1 MSSTTSNSTPAR
13 RGATPQPVQTPAAP
27 ATRRC
32 GTGPDHFLR
41 VLNSEFIKFRTLLST
56 LILLASTAV
65 VMVGFGAL
73 SAWGTGQ
80 FADAAA
86 SDPRGGRSHAAQGGD
101 LAVTVP
107 TSGIAFAQLIL
118 GSLGVL
124 LMSSEF
130 TTGMARSTFAAVP
143 QAAPRP
149 SSPSSSWSWS
159 AAFVL
164 TAVSTYVA
172 GLVSVPILDN
182 YGLKLDLGSSQSVK
196 LLLVTSAYVA
206 AVAAIGMALGTLIRN
221 SAGGIMS
228 LVGLFFVAPIAF
240 QLIPGDF
247 FVEARK
253 YLPGNT
259 IEPADGRRNTSRRPS
274 KSGRP
279 PWCSAPGCWCRW
291 SWPWSCSRSATSS
304 RNIRLGSTHE

>member
-1 MSSTTSNSTPAR
+1 MSSTILESTPSP
-13 RGATPQPVQTPAAP
+13 RGTHTGN
-27 ATRRC
+27 
-32 GTGPDHFLR
+32 GTSPGPGPTFLR

-56 LILLASTAV
+56 LILLGCTVLV
-65 VMVGFGAL
+65 VVGFGAL

-80 FADAAA
+80 LAQSASNNPRAAA
-86 SDPRGGRSHAAQGGD
+86 ALAAQGGD
-101 LAVTVP
+101 LAVSVP

-143 QAAPRP
+143 RRIPAFAAKLLVVMVT
-149 SSPSSSWSWS
+149 
-159 AAFVL
+159 AFLL
-164 TAVSTYVA
+164 TAVSVLLA
-172 GLVSVPILDN
+172 GLVSLPILDN
-182 YGLKLDLGSSQSVK
+182 YGLKLHMASSQSVK
-196 LLLVTSAYVA
+196 LLLVNSVYVA
-206 AVAAIGMALGTLIRN
+206 AVAAIGMALGALIRN

-259 IEPADGRRNTSRRPS
+259 VEPMTALEH
-274 KSGRP
+274 
-279 PWCSAPGCWCRW
+279 APDTLEAWQ
-291 SWPWSCSRSATSS
+291 AALV
-304 RNIRLGSTHE
+304 LGAWVLIPLLLAAFLLKKRDV

>member
-1 MSSTTSNSTPAR
+1 MSTTTLDRKSMRNSVGPGPAF
-13 RGATPQPVQTPAAP
+13 
-27 ATRRC
+27 
-32 GTGPDHFLR
+32 HR

-56 LILLASTAV
+56 LILLASTAL

-80 FADAAA
+80 FAEQAARDPEAAA
-86 SDPRGGRSHAAQGGD
+86 AIAAQGGD
-101 LAVTVP
+101 IAVTIP

-143 QAAPRP
+143 KRL
-149 SSPSSSWSWS
+149 SPFLAKLIVVMVS
-159 AAFVL
+159 AFLL
-164 TAVSTYVA
+164 TAVSTFIA
-172 GLVSVPILDN
+172 GLVSLPIVDN
-182 YGLKLDLGSSQSVK
+182 YDLKLDLSSSQSVK
-196 LLLVTSAYVA
+196 LLLVNSIYVA
-206 AVAAIGMALGTLIRN
+206 AVAAIGMALGTIVRN

-259 IEPADGRRNTSRRPS
+259 INPMTAVEHVPDTLEVWQA
-274 KSGRP
+274 
-279 PWCSAPGCWCRW
+279 ALV
-291 SWPWSCSRSATSS
+291 
-304 RNIRLGSTHE
+304 LGAWVVVPVALAMVLLKKRDV

>member
-1 MSSTTSNSTPAR
+1 MSTQTFA
-13 RGATPQPVQTPAAP
+13 QPGSGRAAIHR
-27 ATRRC
+27 AA
-32 GTGPDHFLR
+32 GPGPGPSFFR

-56 LILLASTAV
+56 LILLFSTAA

-80 FADAAA
+80 FAERAA
-86 SDPRGGRSHAAQGGD
+86 SDPGAAAQIAAQGGD

-107 TSGIAFAQLIL
+107 TSGASFAQLIL

-143 QAAPRP
+143 KRLP
-149 SSPSSSWSWS
+149 
-159 AAFVL
+159 AFVAKLVVVVVSSFAL
-164 TAVSTYVA
+164 TAVSTYIA
-172 GLVSVPILDN
+172 GLVAVPILGNFD
-182 YGLKLDLGSSQSVK
+182 LKLDLASSQSVK

-206 AVAAIGMALGTLIRN
+206 AVAAIGLALGTLLRN
-221 SAGGIMS
+221 SAGGIMA

-247 FVEARK
+247 FEEARK

-259 IEPADGRRNTSRRPS
+259 INPMTAVEHVPDTLEA
-274 KSGRP
+274 
-279 PWCSAPGCWCRW
+279 WQA
-291 SWPWSCSRSATSS
+291 ALV
-304 RNIRLGSTHE
+304 LGAWVVVPVLLAMILLKKRDV

>member
-1 MSSTTSNSTPAR
+1 MSSTTLDSTPSR
-13 RGATPQPVQTPAAP
+13 RGAHAANGAP
-27 ATRRC
+27 S
-32 GTGPDHFLR
+32 GGPGRAAGAGIGPGPTFLR

-80 FADAAA
+80 FADAAG
-86 SDPRGGRSHAAQGGD
+86 SDPQAAEAIAAQGGD
-101 LAVTVP
+101 RAVTVP

-143 QAAPRP
+143 KRIPAFIAKLVVVMV
-149 SSPSSSWSWS
+149 S
-159 AAFVL
+159 AFLL

-196 LLLVTSAYVA
+196 LLLVNSAYVA

-259 IEPADGRRNTSRRPS
+259 IIPLTAVEHVPETLEVWQA
-274 KSGRP
+274 
-279 PWCSAPGCWCRW
+279 ALV
-291 SWPWSCSRSATSS
+291 
-304 RNIRLGSTHE
+304 LGAWVLVPVVLAMVLLKKRDV

>member
-1 MSSTTSNSTPAR
+1 MSTTTLDRKSMRNSVGPGPAF
-13 RGATPQPVQTPAAP
+13 
-27 ATRRC
+27 
-32 GTGPDHFLR
+32 HR

-56 LILLASTAV
+56 LILLASTAL
-65 VMVGFGAL
+65 VMVGFAAL

-80 FADAAA
+80 FAEQAARDPEAAA
-86 SDPRGGRSHAAQGGD
+86 AIAAQGGD
-101 LAVTVP
+101 IAVTIP

-143 QAAPRP
+143 KRL
-149 SSPSSSWSWS
+149 SPFLAKLIVVMVS
-159 AAFVL
+159 AFLL
-164 TAVSTYVA
+164 TAVSTFIA
-172 GLVSVPILDN
+172 GLVSLPIVDN
-182 YGLKLDLGSSQSVK
+182 YDLKLDLSSSQSVK
-196 LLLVTSAYVA
+196 LLLVNSIYVA
-206 AVAAIGMALGTLIRN
+206 AVAAIGMALGTIVRN

-259 IEPADGRRNTSRRPS
+259 INPMTAVEHVPDTLEVRQAALVHGAWVVVPV
-274 KSGRP
+274 
-279 PWCSAPGCWCRW
+279 AL
-291 SWPWSCSRSATSS
+291 A
-304 RNIRLGSTHE
+304 LVL

>member
-1 MSSTTSNSTPAR
+1 MSTTTLDRKSMRNSVGPGPAF
-13 RGATPQPVQTPAAP
+13 
-27 ATRRC
+27 
-32 GTGPDHFLR
+32 HR

-56 LILLASTAV
+56 LILLASTAL
-65 VMVGFGAL
+65 VMVGFAAL

-80 FADAAA
+80 FAEQAARDPEAAA
-86 SDPRGGRSHAAQGGD
+86 AIAAQGGD
-101 LAVTVP
+101 IAVSIP

-143 QAAPRP
+143 KRL
-149 SSPSSSWSWS
+149 SPFLAKLIVVMVS
-159 AAFVL
+159 AFLL
-164 TAVSTYVA
+164 TAVSTFIA
-172 GLVSVPILDN
+172 GLVSLPIVDN
-182 YGLKLDLGSSQSVK
+182 YDLKLDLSSSQSVK
-196 LLLVTSAYVA
+196 LLLVNSIYVA
-206 AVAAIGMALGTLIRN
+206 AVAAIGMALGTIVRN

-247 FVEARK
+247 LVEARK

-259 IEPADGRRNTSRRPS
+259 INPMTAVEHVPDTLEVWQA
-274 KSGRP
+274 
-279 PWCSAPGCWCRW
+279 ALV
-291 SWPWSCSRSATSS
+291 
-304 RNIRLGSTHE
+304 LGAWVVVPVALAMVLLKKRDV

>member
-1 MSSTTSNSTPAR
+1 MSTTTLDRKSMRNSVGPGPAF
-13 RGATPQPVQTPAAP
+13 
-27 ATRRC
+27 
-32 GTGPDHFLR
+32 HR

-56 LILLASTAV
+56 LILLASTAL
-65 VMVGFGAL
+65 VMVGFAAL

-80 FADAAA
+80 FAEQAARDPEAAA
-86 SDPRGGRSHAAQGGD
+86 AIAAQGGD
-101 LAVTVP
+101 IAVTIP

-143 QAAPRP
+143 KRL
-149 SSPSSSWSWS
+149 SPFLAKLIVVMVS
-159 AAFVL
+159 AFLL
-164 TAVSTYVA
+164 TAVSTFIA
-172 GLVSVPILDN
+172 GLVSLPIVDN
-182 YGLKLDLGSSQSVK
+182 YDLKLDLSSSQSVK
-196 LLLVTSAYVA
+196 LLLVNSIYVA
-206 AVAAIGMALGTLIRN
+206 AVAAIGMALGTIVRN

-259 IEPADGRRNTSRRPS
+259 INPMTAVEHVPDTLEVWQAALVLGAWVVVPV
-274 KSGRP
+274 
-279 PWCSAPGCWCRW
+279 AL
-291 SWPWSCSRSATSS
+291 ATVLLKK
-304 RNIRLGSTHE
+304 RDV

>member
-1 MSSTTSNSTPAR
+1 MSSTTVESTPSP
-13 RGATPQPVQTPAAP
+13 RGA
-27 ATRRC
+27 ATGHQRTGN
-32 GTGPDHFLR
+32 GTSSGPGPSFAR

-56 LILLASTAV
+56 LILLGSTVA

-80 FADAAA
+80 FSEAAA
-86 SDPRGGRSHAAQGGD
+86 SDPQAAAQFAAQGGD
-101 LAVTVP
+101 LAVGVP

-143 QAAPRP
+143 KRIPAFAAKLVVVGVT
-149 SSPSSSWSWS
+149 SFVIT
-159 AAFVL
+159 AA
-164 TAVSTYVA
+164 STLAA
-172 GLVSVPILDN
+172 GFVSVPILDN
-182 YGLKLDLGSSQSVK
+182 YGLGLDMGSSQSVK
-196 LLLVTSAYVA
+196 LLIVNSIYVA

-259 IEPADGRRNTSRRPS
+259 VEPLTAVEHVPNTLEAWQA
-274 KSGRP
+274 GLV
-279 PWCSAPGCWCRW
+279 
-291 SWPWSCSRSATSS
+291 
-304 RNIRLGSTHE
+304 LGAWVVIPVVLAAVLLKKRDV

>member
-1 MSSTTSNSTPAR
+1 MSTTTLDRRSMRNSVGPGPAF
-13 RGATPQPVQTPAAP
+13 
-27 ATRRC
+27 
-32 GTGPDHFLR
+32 HR

-56 LILLASTAV
+56 LILLASTGL
-65 VMVGFGAL
+65 VMVGFAAL

-80 FADAAA
+80 FAEQAARDPEAAA
-86 SDPRGGRSHAAQGGD
+86 AIAAQGGD
-101 LAVTVP
+101 IAVTIP

-143 QAAPRP
+143 KRL
-149 SSPSSSWSWS
+149 SPFLAKLIVVMVS
-159 AAFVL
+159 AFLL
-164 TAVSTYVA
+164 TAVSTFIA
-172 GLVSVPILDN
+172 GLVSLPIVDN
-182 YGLKLDLGSSQSVK
+182 YDLKLDLGSSQSIK
-196 LLLVTSAYVA
+196 LLLVNSIYVA
-206 AVAAIGMALGTLIRN
+206 AVAAIGMALGTIVRN

-259 IEPADGRRNTSRRPS
+259 INPMTAVEHVPDTLEVWQA
-274 KSGRP
+274 
-279 PWCSAPGCWCRW
+279 ALV
-291 SWPWSCSRSATSS
+291 
-304 RNIRLGSTHE
+304 LGAWVVVPVALAMVLLNKRDV

>member
-1 MSSTTSNSTPAR
+1 MSSTTLEPNPSGRRAHAGSQPQAGGPAGQAAR
-13 RGATPQPVQTPAAP
+13 PAGGP
-27 ATRRC
+27 ASP
-32 GTGPDHFLR
+32 GPGPSFLR

-56 LILLASTAV
+56 LILLGSTML

-73 SAWGTGQ
+73 AAWSTGQ
-80 FADAAA
+80 FREQMA
-86 SDPRGGRSHAAQGGD
+86 SDPEAAAQMAAQGGD
-101 LAVTVP
+101 IAVSAP

-143 QAAPRP
+143 KRIPAFVAKFVVVVVV
-149 SSPSSSWSWS
+149 S
-159 AAFVL
+159 FVL
-164 TAVSTYVA
+164 TGVSTLIA

-182 YGLKLDLGSSQSVK
+182 YDLGLDLASSQSVK
-196 LLLVTSAYVA
+196 LLVVNSLYVA
-206 AVAAIGMALGTLIRN
+206 AVASIGMSLGSIIRN

-240 QLIPGDF
+240 QLIPGEF
-247 FVEARK
+247 FEEARK

-259 IEPADGRRNTSRRPS
+259 VTPLTALNHVDGNLEVWQAALVLGAWVVVPAVL
-274 KSGRP
+274 
-279 PWCSAPGCWCRW
+279 
-291 SWPWSCSRSATSS
+291 ATILLKK
-304 RNIRLGSTHE
+304 RDV

>member
-1 MSSTTSNSTPAR
+1 MSTSTFTQPGGAGTNPANPSR
-13 RGATPQPVQTPAAP
+13 EA
-27 ATRRC
+27 
-32 GTGPDHFLR
+32 GPSFPR

-73 SAWGTGQ
+73 SAWGTGS
-80 FADAAA
+80 FADAAN
-86 SDPRGGRSHAAQGGD
+86 SDPQAAEAMAAQGGD

-107 TSGIAFAQLIL
+107 TSGIGFAQLIL

-143 QAAPRP
+143 KRIP
-149 SSPSSSWSWS
+149 
-159 AAFVL
+159 AFLAKLVVILVSTFLL
-164 TAVSTYVA
+164 TAASTYIA
-172 GLVSVPILDN
+172 GLVAVPILDN
-182 YGLKLDLGSSQSVK
+182 YGLKLDLASSQSVK
-196 LLLVTSAYVA
+196 LLLVSSLYVA

-247 FVEARK
+247 FEEARK

-259 IEPADGRRNTSRRPS
+259 INPMTAVEHVPETLEA
-274 KSGRP
+274 
-279 PWCSAPGCWCRW
+279 WQA
-291 SWPWSCSRSATSS
+291 ALV
-304 RNIRLGSTHE
+304 LGAWVVVPVVLAMVLLKTRDV

>member
-1 MSSTTSNSTPAR
+1 MSSTTLDPSR
-13 RGATPQPVQTPAAP
+13 RAASGAGDAAMGKP
-27 ATRRC
+27 SASS
-32 GTGPDHFLR
+32 TGPGPRFHR

-56 LILLASTAV
+56 LILLGCTVLV
-65 VMVGFGAL
+65 VVGFGAL

-80 FADAAA
+80 FAEVATTDPEAAA
-86 SDPRGGRSHAAQGGD
+86 AFAAQGGD
-101 LAVTVP
+101 IAVGVP

-143 QAAPRP
+143 KRLPAFAAKLLVVIVT
-149 SSPSSSWSWS
+149 
-159 AAFVL
+159 AFVV
-164 TAVSTYVA
+164 TAASVFLA
-172 GLVSVPILDN
+172 GLVSLPILDN
-182 YGLKLDLGSSQSVK
+182 YDLKLDLGSSQSVK
-196 LLLVTSAYVA
+196 MLLVNSAYVA
-206 AVAAIGMALGTLIRN
+206 AVAAIGMALGSLIRN
-221 SAGGIMS
+221 SAGGIMT

-259 IEPADGRRNTSRRPS
+259 VEPMTAVQHVPDTLEA
-274 KSGRP
+274 
-279 PWCSAPGCWCRW
+279 WQA
-291 SWPWSCSRSATSS
+291 ALV
-304 RNIRLGSTHE
+304 LGGWVVIPVVLAAALLKKRDV

>member
-1 MSSTTSNSTPAR
+1 MSTTTLDRKSMRKSVGPGPAF
-13 RGATPQPVQTPAAP
+13 
-27 ATRRC
+27 
-32 GTGPDHFLR
+32 HR

-56 LILLASTAV
+56 LILLASTAL
-65 VMVGFGAL
+65 VMVGFAAL

-80 FADAAA
+80 FAERAGRDPQAAA
-86 SDPRGGRSHAAQGGD
+86 ALAAQGGD
-101 LAVTVP
+101 IAVTIP

-143 QAAPRP
+143 KRL
-149 SSPSSSWSWS
+149 SPFLAKLIVVMVS
-159 AAFVL
+159 AFLL
-164 TAVSTYVA
+164 TAVSIFIA
-172 GLVSVPILDN
+172 GLVALPIVNN
-182 YGLKLDLGSSQSVK
+182 YDLKLDLSSSQSVK
-196 LLLVTSAYVA
+196 LLLVNSIYVA
-206 AVAAIGMALGTLIRN
+206 AVAAIGMSLGTIVRN

-259 IEPADGRRNTSRRPS
+259 INAMTAVEHVPDTLEVWQA
-274 KSGRP
+274 
-279 PWCSAPGCWCRW
+279 ALV
-291 SWPWSCSRSATSS
+291 
-304 RNIRLGSTHE
+304 LGAWVVVPVALAMVLLKKRDV

>member
-1 MSSTTSNSTPAR
+1 MSTSTIARSRTSR
-13 RGATPQPVQTPAAP
+13 AASP
-27 ATRRC
+27 
-32 GTGPDHFLR
+32 GPGPSFFR

-86 SDPRGGRSHAAQGGD
+86 SDPSAAEAMAAQGGD

-143 QAAPRP
+143 KRIPAFLAKLVVMMV
-149 SSPSSSWSWS
+149 S
-159 AAFVL
+159 AFVL
-164 TAVSTYVA
+164 TAVSTYIA

-182 YGLKLDLGSSQSVK
+182 YGLDLDLGSSQSVK
-196 LLLVTSAYVA
+196 LLVVNSVYVA
-206 AVAAIGMALGTLIRN
+206 SVAAIGMALGTMVRN

-259 IEPADGRRNTSRRPS
+259 INPLTAVEHVPDTLEAWQAGLV
-274 KSGRP
+274 
-279 PWCSAPGCWCRW
+279 
-291 SWPWSCSRSATSS
+291 
-304 RNIRLGSTHE
+304 LGAWVVVPLVLAMILLKKRDV

>member
-1 MSSTTSNSTPAR
+1 MSSTTLEPTPSR
-13 RGATPQPVQTPAAP
+13 RGAHA
-27 ATRRC
+27 
-32 GTGPDHFLR
+32 GTDVRPERSGDGSSSGPGPSFLR

-56 LILLASTAV
+56 LILLGATV
-65 VMVGFGAL
+65 LVMVGFGAL

-80 FADAAA
+80 FSQAAGRDPQAAA
-86 SDPRGGRSHAAQGGD
+86 RIAAQGGD
-101 LAVTVP
+101 LAVSVP

-143 QAAPRP
+143 KRIPAFAAKLLVV
-149 SSPSSSWSWS
+149 
-159 AAFVL
+159 VL
-164 TAVSTYVA
+164 TSFVITGFSTLLA

-182 YGLKLDLGSSQSVK
+182 YNLTLDLGSPQSVK
-196 LLLVTSAYVA
+196 LLIVNSIYVA
-206 AVAAIGMALGTLIRN
+206 AVAAIGMSLGTLIRN

-259 IEPADGRRNTSRRPS
+259 VSPLTAAEHVPDTLEAWQAALVLGAWVVLPLLLAGFLLKRRDV
-274 KSGRP
+274 
-279 PWCSAPGCWCRW
+279 
-291 SWPWSCSRSATSS
+291 
-304 RNIRLGSTHE
+304 

>member
-1 MSSTTSNSTPAR
+1 MSTTTLDRKSMRNSVGPGPAF
-13 RGATPQPVQTPAAP
+13 
-27 ATRRC
+27 
-32 GTGPDHFLR
+32 HR

-56 LILLASTAV
+56 LILLASTAL
-65 VMVGFGAL
+65 VMVGFAAL

-80 FADAAA
+80 FAEQAARDPEAAA
-86 SDPRGGRSHAAQGGD
+86 AIAAQGGD
-101 LAVTVP
+101 IAVTIP

-143 QAAPRP
+143 KRL
-149 SSPSSSWSWS
+149 SPFLAKLIVVMVS
-159 AAFVL
+159 AFLL
-164 TAVSTYVA
+164 TAVSTFIA
-172 GLVSVPILDN
+172 GLVSLPIVDN
-182 YGLKLDLGSSQSVK
+182 YDLKLDLSSSQSIK
-196 LLLVTSAYVA
+196 LLLVNSIYVA
-206 AVAAIGMALGTLIRN
+206 AVAAIGMALGTIVRN

-259 IEPADGRRNTSRRPS
+259 INPMTAVEHVPDTLEVWQA
-274 KSGRP
+274 
-279 PWCSAPGCWCRW
+279 ALV
-291 SWPWSCSRSATSS
+291 
-304 RNIRLGSTHE
+304 LGAWVVVPVALAMVLLKKRDV

>member
-1 MSSTTSNSTPAR
+1 MSTSTSIQPAAGPGR
-13 RGATPQPVQTPAAP
+13 ATPKGASP
-27 ATRRC
+27 
-32 GTGPDHFLR
+32 GPGPSFFR

-56 LILLASTAV
+56 MILLASTAV

-80 FADAAA
+80 FADQAA
-86 SDPRGGRSHAAQGGD
+86 SDPEAAAAIAAQGGD

-107 TSGIAFAQLIL
+107 TSGVSFAQLIL

-143 QAAPRP
+143 KRLPAFVAKLVVVVV
-149 SSPSSSWSWS
+149 S
-159 AAFVL
+159 AFVL
-164 TAVSTYVA
+164 TAVSTYIA

-182 YGLKLDLGSSQSVK
+182 FGLKLDLASSQSVK

-206 AVAAIGMALGTLIRN
+206 AVAAIGMALGTLLRN

-247 FVEARK
+247 FEEARK

-259 IEPADGRRNTSRRPS
+259 INPLTAVEHVPDTLEVWQA
-274 KSGRP
+274 
-279 PWCSAPGCWCRW
+279 ALV
-291 SWPWSCSRSATSS
+291 
-304 RNIRLGSTHE
+304 LGAWVVVPVALAMVLLKKRDV

>member
-1 MSSTTSNSTPAR
+1 MSSTTVESTPSPRDAGSR
-13 RGATPQPVQTPAAP
+13 
-27 ATRRC
+27 TRRTGD
-32 GTGPDHFLR
+32 GTSAGPGPTFLR

-56 LILLASTAV
+56 LILLGSTV
-65 VMVGFGAL
+65 IVMVGFGAL

-80 FADAAA
+80 FSQAATRDPQAAA
-86 SDPRGGRSHAAQGGD
+86 RLAAQGGD
-101 LAVTVP
+101 LAVGVP

-143 QAAPRP
+143 KRLPAFAAKLVVVVVT
-149 SSPSSSWSWS
+149 SFVVT
-159 AAFVL
+159 AA
-164 TAVSTYVA
+164 STLAA
-172 GLVSVPILDN
+172 GFLATPILGN
-182 YGLKLDLGSSQSVK
+182 YGLNLDLGSSQSVK
-196 LLLVTSAYVA
+196 MLIVNSIYVA
-206 AVAAIGMALGTLIRN
+206 AVAAIGMALGTMIRN

-259 IEPADGRRNTSRRPS
+259 VEPLTALDHVPATLEAWQAGLVLGAWVVIPVLLAAFLLKRRDV
-274 KSGRP
+274 
-279 PWCSAPGCWCRW
+279 
-291 SWPWSCSRSATSS
+291 
-304 RNIRLGSTHE
+304 

>member
-1 MSSTTSNSTPAR
+1 MSSTTLDPSR
-13 RGATPQPVQTPAAP
+13 RGTHAAGDEPAGRMSG
-27 ATRRC
+27 TS
-32 GTGPDHFLR
+32 TGPGPSFLR

-56 LILLASTAV
+56 LILLGCTVLV
-65 VMVGFGAL
+65 VVGFGAL

-80 FADAAA
+80 FAEAAA
-86 SDPRGGRSHAAQGGD
+86 TDPQAAAAFAAQGGD
-101 LAVTVP
+101 LAVGVP

-143 QAAPRP
+143 KRIPAYAAKLLVVMVT
-149 SSPSSSWSWS
+149 
-159 AAFVL
+159 AFVL
-164 TAVSTYVA
+164 TAASVYLA
-172 GLVSVPILDN
+172 GLVALPILDN
-182 YGLKLDLGSSQSVK
+182 YNLNLDLASSQSVK
-196 LLLVTSAYVA
+196 MLLVNSLYVA
-206 AVAAIGMALGTLIRN
+206 AVAAIGMALGSLIRN

-259 IEPADGRRNTSRRPS
+259 VEPMTAVQHVPDTLEA
-274 KSGRP
+274 
-279 PWCSAPGCWCRW
+279 WQA
-291 SWPWSCSRSATSS
+291 AMV
-304 RNIRLGSTHE
+304 LGAWVVIPVVLAAVLLKKRDI